1 MISIP
6 GSSRSTSDSF
16 EFAAMPNRAT
26 SQYSHELGKYYATP
40 LLIYSQAPFFM
51 MFRDFLRKTLHYAL
65 FIITRKILL
74 PFEDQRFF
82 LNGTC

>member
-1 MISIP
+1 QAELHPSIP
-6 GSSRSTSDSF
+6 MNL
-16 EFAAMPNRAT
+16 ENIVRA
-26 SQYSHELGKYYATP
+26 P
-40 LLIYSQAPFFM
+40 LLIYSRAPFFM